1 MNLQFWGELGLAVAF
16 LIGVFSLTW
25 WALDQL
31 EDERARIAERA
42 AVHEARHLRIVSRTG
57 ARR

>member
-1 MNLQFWGELGLAVAF
+1 MTWLFWGELGLAVAILLGIF
-16 LIGVFSLTW
+16 GLTW
-25 WALDQL
+25 WALDKL

-42 AVHEARHLRIVSRTG
+42 DVHEARHLRIVSRTG